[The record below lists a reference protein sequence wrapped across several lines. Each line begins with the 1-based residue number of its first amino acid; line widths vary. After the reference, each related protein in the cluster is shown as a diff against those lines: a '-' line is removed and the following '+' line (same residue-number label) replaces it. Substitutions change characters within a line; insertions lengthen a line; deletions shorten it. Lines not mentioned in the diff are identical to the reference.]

1 VIKVVSALRNII
13 IPAGALILLTLLTV
27 GQVTTVHGH
36 SMQPG
41 FRPNDLLVVEKV
53 SLYWREPHHNEIV
66 VLSVPETEGLT
77 IKRVVGL
84 PGDLVEIQQGHIFI
98 NSSEVA
104 PPFDIAPRWRVVVGG
119 TEVDA
124 PSRFGDSQSS
134 YGPATLA
141 DDNYFVLG
149 DNRDNSIDSRSY
161 GPVPRDTI
169 KGRVLLR
176 YWPPHRFTV
185 FR

>member
-1 VIKVVSALRNII
+1 MSALRNII
-13 IPAGALILLTLLTV
+13 IPAGVLILLTHFFV
-27 GQVTTVHGH
+27 GQVTTVRGQ

-41 FRPNDLLVVEKV
+41 FRPDDQLVVEKV
-53 SLYWREPHHNEIV
+53 SLYWRKPDHNEIV
-66 VLSVPETEGLT
+66 VLSVPESEGLV

-84 PGDLVEIQQGHIFI
+84 PGDMVEIQRGHIFV
-98 NSSEVA
+98 NSREVA
-104 PPFDIAPRWRVVVGG
+104 PPYDIAPRWRVLVGG

-124 PSRFGDSQSS
+124 PSRFGDSLSS
-134 YGPATLA
+134 YGPITLA
-141 DDNYFVLG
+141 DDRYFVLG

-161 GPVPRDTI
+161 GPVARNTI

-176 YWPPHRFTV
+176 YWPPHRFAL